1 MENADQLKYAIGI
14 FFESPASSQARDR
27 PIGLL
32 CICAIDNTIR
42 PQKSEIFTASTSTNK
57 NLNRST
63 AYRCCDTVSIPFSS
77 WSICQVTGL

>member
-14 FFESPASSQARDR
+14 SFESPASSQARE
-27 PIGLL
+27 
-32 CICAIDNTIR
+32 T
-42 PQKSEIFTASTSTNK
+42 
-57 NLNRST
+57 LNRST